1 MSQASSPFLITSKIS
16 LFELLPV
23 GLLPLERICQMPDR
37 PSRDERWQPA
47 LLGLAKTMEKINE
60 LLYHLFPTLMRWVM
74 IISPAAERAKPGK
87 KYLPTAIG
95 EEFYETVNLSV
106 EKGM

>member
-37 PSRDERWQPA
+37 LSRDERWQPA

-87 KYLPTAIG
+87 NISPQQSGKSFMRL
-95 EEFYETVNLSV
+95 
-106 EKGM
+106 